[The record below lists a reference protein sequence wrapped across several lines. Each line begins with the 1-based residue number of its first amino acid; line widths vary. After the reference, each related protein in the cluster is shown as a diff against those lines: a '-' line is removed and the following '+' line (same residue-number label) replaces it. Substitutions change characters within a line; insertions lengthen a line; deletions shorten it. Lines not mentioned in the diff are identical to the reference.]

1 MKHLQADSKVG
12 LFVQWLVHLL
22 LIFVCVGAEVPG
34 VNESHYIP
42 KSKHAWDAS
51 FAPGDL
57 FLESHNSHFL
67 AAALSGSLSTFLSM
81 PAVAWIGR
89 LISWSLFAWSWI
101 YLSRTVGI
109 ARLLSPFALLA
120 WFLAI
125 SYGHWAGEWAIGG
138 FEAKAIAYP
147 CILMGLAAMFNE
159 RWCWVWIWMGAAVAW
174 HPVVG
179 GWAGI
184 SCAVVWFLNH
194 RSHFK
199 QEFMTQVPWL
209 GCGAAIGMIGV
220 VPALGGIFEADRVG
234 NVVASQIQVY
244 MRLGHHMCPRL
255 FAAERHYAAIGSL
268 VALLIATLVWR
279 SKRDQRHAAAKH
291 SVLAVDKL
299 IVVAWTSV
307 AIAMVGLAIDLAMSD
322 PRLPTFQP
330 VIASKLLRFYWF
342 RWADVAVPLAW
353 TAVVWHLASEAVGSY
368 ASENTIE
375 DTTPQEKQSAGSLAN
390 KTPIGARVTLAAG
403 VLASISLLFIQVQK
417 NFAQSIPPA
426 DQLLMEAMGPRKV
439 ASDRYVD
446 WLAACAWIRENSP
459 TDSLW
464 LTPKYQQS
472 FKWHAQRA
480 EVVCWKDV
488 PQDNASII
496 EWYFRIERCAPP
508 RDSRGYLRGWKD
520 SEVLE
525 LQKQY
530 EFDWIL
536 VDRTIQDAPLQKF
549 EFMYPVDIQNPS
561 FAVFR
566 VNAALATTAR
576 GEP

>member
-1 MKHLQADSKVG
+1 MNYLRADSNIST
-12 LFVQWLVHLL
+12 FVQWLVHLL
-22 LIFVCVGAEVPG
+22 LIFVCVGAQVPG

-42 KSKHAWDAS
+42 KSKHVWDAD

-67 AAALSGSLSTFLSM
+67 AAGLSGSLSTFLPM

-89 LISWSLFAWSWI
+89 LISWAFFAWAWI
-101 YLSRTVGI
+101 YLCRALGI
-109 ARLLSPFALLA
+109 ARILTPFALVA

-125 SYGHWAGEWAIGG
+125 SYGHWAGEWVMGG

-159 RWCWVWIWMGAAVAW
+159 RWRWVWIWMGAAVAW

-184 SCAVVWFLNH
+184 SCAIIWFWNH
-194 RSHFK
+194 RSHLQRDFRS
-199 QEFMTQVPWL
+199 QIPWL
-209 GCGAAIGMIGV
+209 ASGATIGLIGV
-220 VPALGGIFEADRVG
+220 LPALGGIFESDRVG

-268 VALLIATLVWR
+268 LALVIATLVWNYKKQPTNSDNHR
-279 SKRDQRHAAAKH
+279 FTSGV
-291 SVLAVDKL
+291 SGLL
-299 IVVAWTSV
+299 FVAWTSV
-307 AIAMVGLAIDLAMSD
+307 AIALVGLAIDLAMSD

-353 TAVVWHLASEAVGSY
+353 TAVVWHMASRAVGPDTKETTDQVGTRSDKF
-368 ASENTIE
+368 ASGSPSQN
-375 DTTPQEKQSAGSLAN
+375 QSS
-390 KTPIGARVTLAAG
+390 GARITLAVG
-403 VLASISLLFIQVQK
+403 VMVSLGCLLVQVQR
-417 NFAQSIPPA
+417 NFAQTISPA
-426 DQLLMEAMGPRKV
+426 DQLLMDAMGPQPV
-439 ASDRYVD
+439 ESDRYVD

-459 TDSLW
+459 ADSLW

-508 RDSRGYLRGWKD
+508 RDAKGYLRGWKD
-520 SEVLE
+520 SEVLK
-525 LQKQY
+525 LQEQY
-530 EFDWIL
+530 GFEWIL
-536 VDRTIQDAPLQKF
+536 VDRTIQDSPLQKF
-549 EFMYPVDIQNPS
+549 EYMYPVDIQNPS

-566 VNAALATTAR
+566 VNAALAAAVQSN
-576 GEP
+576 P